1 VSSDLNP
8 VSSDLNPAPPDST
21 AILFHLNKI
30 TMANVYFIPHKDADF
45 NNWVTNFV
53 NTARALSAQLQIPA
67 DRGDALWALL
77 SVWAQ
82 KYEAS
87 ENPATRTKVAIVE
100 KSDARRALE
109 KAVQEFI
116 REYLRFNHL
125 VTDGDRV
132 ALGIPIP
139 DPTHTPVPVPT
150 TYPDLTIEPDGIR
163 RLRLSFRDHDKKSTA
178 HPAGVVGAFIRWAL
192 LPAQPVAVEELTNS
206 ALDTRTPYVF
216 TFEEN
221 QRGLTLY
228 VAAAWQNTK
237 GEKGAWSEIVSG
249 IVP

>member
-1 VSSDLNP
+1 MGN
-8 VSSDLNPAPPDST
+8 T
-21 AILFHLNKI
+21 
-30 TMANVYFIPHKDADF
+30 YFIPRKDADF

-67 DRGDALWALL
+67 AQGDALWALL
-77 SVWAQ
+77 STWAQ
-82 KYEAS
+82 KYATA
-87 ENPATRTKVAIVE
+87 ENPATRTKVSVVE
-100 KSDARRALE
+100 KDDARRALE
-109 KAVQEFI
+109 KATQEFI
-116 REYLRFNHL
+116 NEYLRYNHL

-139 DPTHTPVPVPT
+139 NPTHTPVPVPT

-163 RLRLSFRDHDKKSTA
+163 RVRVAFRDHDKKSTA
-178 HPAGVVGAFIRWAL
+178 HPDGVTGAVIRWAL
-192 LPAQPVAVEELTNS
+192 LPAPPVAVDELTNS
-206 ALDTRTPYVF
+206 ALDTRSPYIF

-237 GEKGAWSEIVSG
+237 GEKGAWSEIASG